1 VVAATVEVRRRRLR
15 RVVAA
20 TVEVRRRSLR
30 RVVAAGLAVEAR
42 RVLAARARLARLWPR
57 RASWS
62 RLARRP

>member
-1 VVAATVEVRRRRLR
+1 LADRLRRVAVAAATVEVRRRR
-15 RVVAA
+15 
-20 TVEVRRRSLR
+20 LR